1 MEQKNALF
9 EQMPVR
15 KAFFKLA
22 LPVVLSMVV
31 SLVYNMVDTYFIAK
45 TGNAHLVAG
54 VALGSP
60 VFTLMIAVGDIFGLG
75 GSSFIS
81 RLFGQ
86 KRDQDGKRL
95 SVFCFYGALF
105 TGVGITALLL
115 LLRTPL
121 LTMLG
126 AQADTVQYARDYYT
140 WIAVGAPF
148 IILSFTP
155 CNQLRTEGFANASM
169 IGSVLGAVVNIVLD
183 PVLIFGCKLGAAGA
197 AIATV
202 ASQVVSAVLTV
213 RCIHG
218 SQGMP
223 WHLQLKNIR
232 IERSGLLRVSRRE
245 VGQVFAIGIPASI
258 TNIAQSFCVLITNRF
273 LVPYGTD
280 KVAAM
285 GIALKVSMIAVLILI
300 GFAFGVQPLIG
311 YNYGAQNYR
320 RLRQVLRF
328 SYQFTIG
335 LGLVLTVIVF
345 AAAPLLIRLFM
356 QDGSVYDLGVA
367 MLRRLLLGT
376 AFYAFTLVTTC
387 VFQATGKAVG
397 AFVLSISGQGVIYG
411 LVIWALSSIWG
422 YDGVIVTQPVA
433 DVLTCLLAVVLY
445 FTSLHRVIRKGVAEQ
460 KEP

>member
-95 SVFCFYGALF
+95 MTV
-105 TGVGITALLL
+105 
-115 LLRTPL
+115 
-121 LTMLG
+121 LG

-169 IGSVLGAVVNIVLD
+169 IGSILGAVVNIVLD

-202 ASQVVSAVLTV
+202 IGYVFTDLYYVWFLLRRS
-213 RCIHG
+213 R
-218 SQGMP
+218 
-223 WHLQLKNIR
+223 HLSVDIR
-232 IERSGLLRVSRRE
+232 LLRVSRRE

-285 GIALKVSMIAVLILI
+285 GIALKVSMIAVLVLI

-460 KEP
+460 KQL

>member
-121 LTMLG
+121 LTVLG

-169 IGSVLGAVVNIVLD
+169 IGSILGAVVNIVLD

-202 ASQVVSAVLTV
+202 IGYVFTDLYYVWFLIRRS
-213 RCIHG
+213 R
-218 SQGMP
+218 
-223 WHLQLKNIR
+223 HLSVNIR
-232 IERSGLLRVSRRE
+232 LLRVSRQE

-273 LVPYGTD
+273 LVPYGHCAEGEYDRRTGAHRLCFWR
-280 KVAAM
+280 AAA
-285 GIALKVSMIAVLILI
+285 GRLQL
-300 GFAFGVQPLIG
+300 
-311 YNYGAQNYR
+311 R
-320 RLRQVLRF
+320 RPEL
-328 SYQFTIG
+328 S
-335 LGLVLTVIVF
+335 
-345 AAAPLLIRLFM
+345 AAAPGAALFLP
-356 QDGSVYDLGVA
+356 VYDWAGFGANCDCLCSCAAADSPVYAGRQRVRPGGCHAAAVVA
-367 MLRRLLLGT
+367 GHRILCLYPGDHLCFPGHRQGGGRLRAVHQRSGRDLRSCNLGT
-376 AFYAFTLVTTC
+376 EQHL
-387 VFQATGKAVG
+387 
-397 AFVLSISGQGVIYG
+397 G
-411 LVIWALSSIWG
+411 L
-422 YDGVIVTQPVA
+422 
-433 DVLTCLLAVVLY
+433 
-445 FTSLHRVIRKGVAEQ
+445 
-460 KEP
+460 

>member
-95 SVFCFYGALF
+95 SVVCFYGALF
-105 TGVGITALLL
+105 TGVCITALLL

-183 PVLIFGCKLGAAGA
+183 PV
-197 AIATV
+197 
-202 ASQVVSAVLTV
+202 
-213 RCIHG
+213 
-218 SQGMP
+218 
-223 WHLQLKNIR
+223 
-232 IERSGLLRVSRRE
+232 
-245 VGQVFAIGIPASI
+245 
-258 TNIAQSFCVLITNRF
+258 
-273 LVPYGTD
+273 
-280 KVAAM
+280 
-285 GIALKVSMIAVLILI
+285 
-300 GFAFGVQPLIG
+300 
-311 YNYGAQNYR
+311 
-320 RLRQVLRF
+320 
-328 SYQFTIG
+328 
-335 LGLVLTVIVF
+335 
-345 AAAPLLIRLFM
+345 
-356 QDGSVYDLGVA
+356 
-367 MLRRLLLGT
+367 
-376 AFYAFTLVTTC
+376 
-387 VFQATGKAVG
+387 
-397 AFVLSISGQGVIYG
+397 
-411 LVIWALSSIWG
+411 
-422 YDGVIVTQPVA
+422 
-433 DVLTCLLAVVLY
+433 
-445 FTSLHRVIRKGVAEQ
+445 
-460 KEP
+460 

>member
-1 MEQKNALF
+1 MKMEMTPEEHARLHRRRGRQ
-9 EQMPVR
+9 
-15 KAFFKLA
+15 
-22 LPVVLSMVV
+22 
-31 SLVYNMVDTYFIAK
+31 
-45 TGNAHLVAG
+45 
-54 VALGSP
+54 ALG
-60 VFTLMIAVGDIFGLG
+60 
-75 GSSFIS
+75 
-81 RLFGQ
+81 
-86 KRDQDGKRL
+86 
-95 SVFCFYGALF
+95 
-105 TGVGITALLL
+105 LL
-115 LLRTPL
+115 
-121 LTMLG
+121 
-126 AQADTVQYARDYYT
+126 
-140 WIAVGAPF
+140 
-148 IILSFTP
+148 
-155 CNQLRTEGFANASM
+155 
-169 IGSVLGAVVNIVLD
+169 
-183 PVLIFGCKLGAAGA
+183 
-197 AIATV
+197 
-202 ASQVVSAVLTV
+202 
-213 RCIHG
+213 
-218 SQGMP
+218 
-223 WHLQLKNIR
+223 
-232 IERSGLLRVSRRE
+232 
-245 VGQVFAIGIPASI
+245 
-258 TNIAQSFCVLITNRF
+258 
-273 LVPYGTD
+273 
-280 KVAAM
+280 
-285 GIALKVSMIAVLILI
+285 IAVLVLI

-445 FTSLHRVIRKGVAEQ
+445 FTSLHRIIRKGVAEQ

>member
-15 KAFFKLA
+15 KAYFKLA

-121 LTMLG
+121 LTVLG

-169 IGSVLGAVVNIVLD
+169 IGSILGAVVNIILD

-202 ASQVVSAVLTV
+202 IGYVFTDLYYV
-213 RCIHG
+213 
-218 SQGMP
+218 
-223 WHLQLKNIR
+223 WF
-232 IERSGLLRVSRRE
+232 LLRVSWQE

-285 GIALKVSMIAVLILI
+285 GIALKVSMIAVLVLI

-433 DVLTCLLAVVLY
+433 DVFTCLLAVVLY
-445 FTSLHRVIRKGVAEQ
+445 FTTLHRVIRKGVAEQ

>member
-121 LTMLG
+121 LTVLG

-169 IGSVLGAVVNIVLD
+169 IGSILGAVVNIVLD

-202 ASQVVSAVLTV
+202 IGYVFTDLYYVWFLIRRS
-213 RCIHG
+213 R
-218 SQGMP
+218 
-223 WHLQLKNIR
+223 HLSVNIR
-232 IERSGLLRVSRRE
+232 LLRVSRRE

-285 GIALKVSMIAVLILI
+285 GIALKVSMIAVLVLI
-300 GFAFGVQPLIG
+300 GFAFGVQPLRAG
-311 YNYGAQNYR
+311 GD
-320 RLRQVLRF
+320 
-328 SYQFTIG
+328 
-335 LGLVLTVIVF
+335 
-345 AAAPLLIRLFM
+345 P
-356 QDGSVYDLGVA
+356 
-367 MLRRLLLGT
+367 
-376 AFYAFTLVTTC
+376 
-387 VFQATGKAVG
+387 
-397 AFVLSISGQGVIYG
+397 
-411 LVIWALSSIWG
+411 
-422 YDGVIVTQPVA
+422 
-433 DVLTCLLAVVLY
+433 
-445 FTSLHRVIRKGVAEQ
+445 
-460 KEP
+460 